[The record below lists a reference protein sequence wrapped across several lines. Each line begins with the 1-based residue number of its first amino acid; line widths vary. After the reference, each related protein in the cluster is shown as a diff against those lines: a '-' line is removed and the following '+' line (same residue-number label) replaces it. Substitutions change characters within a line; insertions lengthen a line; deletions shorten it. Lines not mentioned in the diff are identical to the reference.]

1 MQPQTRT
8 ITERPFYQRDY
19 RLRALLLSL
28 AAHTVAAAWLA
39 GLMQPPAQALPK
51 TLEVTFFAPPSAGP
65 VSIPER
71 ARPAPTASQTPRAR
85 TEPALSP
92 ATTGVAVAAPTPA
105 TLGGEERRPVAET
118 TPAREAVSPDSAP
131 LYAAEY
137 LSNPAPPYPALA
149 RRLGEEGRVLLR
161 VQVTADGRAAQV
173 MVAESSGSRRLDR
186 AAEETVWR
194 YRFVPAR
201 RGGEA
206 IDAWVRVPM
215 VFKLE
220 G

>member
-1 MQPQTRT
+1 MQLQARPTM
-8 ITERPFYQRDY
+8 EKPFYQRDY

-39 GLMQPPAQALPK
+39 GLIQPPAQALPK
-51 TLEVTFFAPPSAGP
+51 TLEVTFLAPSSAGP
-65 VSIPER
+65 VSMPEP
-71 ARPAPTASQTPRAR
+71 ARPAPAALQAPRAQ
-85 TEPALSP
+85 TEPAL
-92 ATTGVAVAAPTPA
+92 TPA
-105 TLGGEERRPVAET
+105 TMGVAAAAPAPAAHAGEERRPVAET
-118 TPAREAVSPDSAP
+118 ALTREAASPDSAP

-137 LSNPAPPYPALA
+137 LSNPAPSYPALA

-173 MVAESSGSRRLDR
+173 VVAESSGSRRLDR

-206 IDAWVRVPM
+206 IEAWVRVPM
-215 VFKLE
+215 FFKLE